1 MSGSAGGNRIPRE
14 AVQSTVDNYIDKVLS
29 KFPGFK
35 QAKVTGSYNTGTKK
49 DFGDIDLVVQL
60 EGIDKKLIKQELA
73 KFFSSLPDSIIV
85 PFKSEKYSGKKFM
98 NTGELVTI
106 LYPISGYPGQFVQ
119 IDNIVSISEEE
130 STFKNTFLDYPA
142 EIQGLLLGLA
152 KVICLEEDPKE
163 IFKRLGITDIPELGP
178 NQEYEF
184 NLSSSG
190 LTLRI
195 VTLDNFK
202 ETDRTEAWKTSDWN
216 KIKLLFENYNI
227 DSDFSTLLSD
237 LSKKLT
243 NSRSK
248 NRVKGIFKSMVSIK
262 SGEVGTPKGDNKQK
276 ALDSV
281 DSLLENK
288 PFKPIIKSLI
298 KDLLPENFKLPKKI
312 IALYGGKFKPPHKG
326 HLEAVK
332 SLINKADE
340 IVIIISPKEHEGI
353 TAQQSLNIWNNLF
366 IPKLGLE
373 KVRAVIASSPSP
385 ITQTLDTIEADQDT
399 SYLAVYGKGEES
411 KYKNVGIDPRY
422 KNGKAEDVGAF
433 QNDNVDISATG
444 LRAALFNNKDIT
456 PWMPDGITS
465 NEYKQALGLDI
476 IDERVY
482 RDELPRIDRYADR
495 ALAPKIDIEISRHFG
510 DQVNLDR
517 NRPEIEPE
525 ELYNFFTKLSFKKDQ
540 LANLLDKDEVVTT
553 DSTSN
558 INIPFV
564 KVGSLK
570 DKIVAKAKTIMRK
583 RNYQTSN
590 PKLVFEKTQGDSIIC
605 DNCNWTWKI
614 EDGGNDLYICHKCGH
629 DNTPQQ
635 SSSNNFFEP
644 LQNQDLTLNT
654 SSDSSRVDY
663 YKDHIKNVVPSDF
676 KVDKHKDKIV
686 VSNITKKGLEHNK
699 EFKNKLIS
707 LTMFMMDNGLNIEPL
722 PNVNFIEDD
731 KENANNMLGRTA
743 HYDPNEQCVTLYT
756 YGRHPKDILRSYA
769 HEMIHHKQN
778 LEDRLQNYNGQ
789 DINED
794 DHLKQLEIEAYRD
807 GNIYFRSWEN
817 SKN

>member
-14 AVQSTVDNYIDKVLS
+14 AVQPTVDNYIDKVLS

-60 EGIDKKLIKQELA
+60 EGVDKKLIKQELA

-106 LYPISGYPGQFVQ
+106 LYPIVGLKDQFVQ
-119 IDNIVSISEEE
+119 IDNIISISEEE

-152 KVICLEEDPKE
+152 KIICLEEDPKV
-163 IFKRLGITDIPELGP
+163 IFKRLGITNVPELGP

-190 LTLRI
+190 LTLRV

-216 KIKLLFENYNI
+216 KIKLLFQNYNI

-243 NSRSK
+243 NPRSK
-248 NRVKGIFKSMVSIK
+248 NRIKGIFKSMVSIK

-281 DSLLENK
+281 DNLLENK
-288 PFKPIIKSLI
+288 PFKPIVKSLI
-298 KDLLPENFKLPKKI
+298 KHLLPENFKLPKKT

-332 SLINKADE
+332 SLMNKADE
-340 IVIIISPKEHEGI
+340 IIIIISPKEHEGI
-353 TAQQSLNIWNNLF
+353 TAQQSLKIWNNLF
-366 IPKLGLE
+366 IPKLGLK
-373 KVRAVIASSPSP
+373 KVKAVITSLPSP
-385 ITQTLDTIEADQDT
+385 ITQTLDTIEADQDN

-411 KYKNVGIDPRY
+411 KYKNVGVDPRY
-422 KNGKAEDVGAF
+422 KNGKAENVGAF

-444 LRAALFNNKDIT
+444 LRNALNNNKDIT

-465 NEYKQALGLDI
+465 DEYKQALGLDI
-476 IDERVY
+476 VDEGDEITSFLDERVY
-482 RDELPRIDRYADR
+482 YNELSKIDRYADD
-495 ALAPKIDIEISRHFG
+495 ALAPKIDIEISKHFG

-517 NRPEIEPE
+517 NHPEIEPE
-525 ELYNFFTKLSFKKDQ
+525 ELYNFFTKLSSKKDQ
-540 LANLLDKDEVVTT
+540 LASLLNKDEVVAT
-553 DSTSN
+553 DSATN

-590 PKLVFEKTQGDSIIC
+590 PKLVFEKIQDDSIVC
-605 DNCNWTWKI
+605 DNCGWTWKI
-614 EDGGNDLYICHKCGH
+614 EDGGSDLYICHKCGH
-629 DNTPQQ
+629 DNTPKE
-635 SSSNNFFEP
+635 SNNFFEP
-644 LQNQDLTLNT
+644 LQKQNIDLKSSLNVT
-654 SSDSSRVDY
+654 
-663 YKDHIKNVVPSDF
+663 
-676 KVDKHKDKIV
+676 
-686 VSNITKKGLEHNK
+686 KGLEHNP
-699 EFKNKLIS
+699 EFKDKLIS
-707 LTMFMMDNGLNIEPL
+707 LTIFMMDNGLNLEPL
-722 PNVNFIEDD
+722 PDVNFIEND
-731 KENANNMLGRTA
+731 KKNASDILGRTA
-743 HYDPNEQCVTLYT
+743 HYDPDQKCITLYT
-756 YGRHPKDILRSYA
+756 YGRHPKDVLRSYA

-778 LEDRLQNYNGQ
+778 LEDRIHGIQGQNV
-789 DINED
+789 NED
-794 DHLKQLEIEAYRD
+794 DHLKELETEAYRD
-807 GNIYFRSWEN
+807 GNMYFRSWEN
-817 SKN
+817 STKK

>member
-14 AVQSTVDNYIDKVLS
+14 AVQPTVDDYIKKVIS
-29 KFPGFK
+29 KYPGFK
-35 QAKVTGSYNTGTKK
+35 SAKVTGSYNTSNKV
-49 DFGDIDLVVQL
+49 DFGDIDLVVQIKG
-60 EGIDKKLIKQELA
+60 EDKKLIKQELA
-73 KFFSSLPDSIIV
+73 KFFSSLPDSVIV

-106 LYPISGYPGQFVQ
+106 LYPISGYPDQFVQ
-119 IDNIVSISEEE
+119 IDNIISISEEE

-152 KVICLEEDPKE
+152 KVICLEEDPKT
-163 IFKRLGITDIPELGP
+163 IFKRLGITNIPELGP

-202 ETDRTEAWKTSDWN
+202 EVDRTEAWKTSDWS
-216 KIKLLFENYNI
+216 KIKLLFQNYNI
-227 DSDFSTLLSD
+227 DSDFPTLLSD
-237 LSKKLT
+237 LSKKLI

-276 ALDSV
+276 ALDNV
-281 DSLLENK
+281 DKLLENK
-288 PFKPIIKSLI
+288 SFKPLVKLLI
-298 KDLLPENFKLPKKI
+298 KDLLPENLELPKPTV
-312 IALYGGKFKPPHKG
+312 ALYGGKFKPPHKG

-332 SLINKADE
+332 SLMDKADE

-353 TAQQSLNIWNNLF
+353 TAKQSLNIWNNLF
-366 IPKLGLE
+366 IPKLGLN

-385 ITQTLDTIEADQDT
+385 ITQTLDTIEANQDT

-422 KNGKAEDVGAF
+422 RNGKAEDVGAF

-444 LRAALFNNKDIT
+444 LRAALSNNKDIT
-456 PWMPDGITS
+456 PWMPEGITS
-465 NEYKQALGLDI
+465 DEYKQALGLDV

-482 RDELPRIDRYADR
+482 RDELPRIDRYADK

-525 ELYNFFTKLSFKKDQ
+525 ELYNFFTKLSSKKDQ
-540 LANLLDKDEVVTT
+540 LANLLDKDEVVAT

-564 KVGSLK
+564 KVGALK
-570 DKIVAKAKTIMRK
+570 DKIIAKAKTIMRK

-590 PKLVFEKTQGDSIIC
+590 PKLVFED
-605 DNCNWTWKI
+605 
-614 EDGGNDLYICHKCGH
+614 
-629 DNTPQQ
+629 
-635 SSSNNFFEP
+635 FFEP
-644 LQNQDLTLNT
+644 LQNQNVDIKT
-654 SSDSSRVDY
+654 SSTPNRVDY
-663 YKDHIKNVVPSDF
+663 YKDHIKNIVPSDF
-676 KVDKHKDKIV
+676 KVEKHKDKIV
-686 VSNITKKGLEHNK
+686 VSNINNKGLEHNK
-699 EFKNKLIS
+699 EFKDKLIS
-707 LTMFMMDNGLNIEPL
+707 LTIFMMDNGLNIEPL
-722 PNVNFIEDD
+722 PNINFIEDD
-731 KENANNMLGRTA
+731 KENASNILGRTA

-778 LEDRLQNYNGQ
+778 LEGKIQNISGQ
-789 DINED
+789 NVNED
-794 DHLKQLEIEAYRD
+794 DHLKELETEAYRD
-807 GNIYFRSWEN
+807 GNMYFRSWEN
-817 SKN
+817 SNKS

>member
-14 AVQSTVDNYIDKVLS
+14 AVQPTVNDYIKKVIS
-29 KFPGFK
+29 KHPGFK
-35 QAKVTGSYNTGTKK
+35 SAKVTGSYNTSNKV
-49 DFGDIDLVVQL
+49 DFGDIDLVVQI
-60 EGIDKKLIKQELA
+60 EGEDKKLIKQELA

-106 LYPISGYPGQFVQ
+106 LYPISGYPDQFVQ
-119 IDNIVSISEEE
+119 IDNIISISEEE

-152 KVICLEEDPKE
+152 KVICLEEDPKI
-163 IFKRLGITDIPELGP
+163 IFKRLGITNIPELNP

-216 KIKLLFENYNI
+216 KIKLLFQNYNI
-227 DSDFSTLLSD
+227 DSDFPTLLSD

-276 ALDSV
+276 ALDNV
-281 DSLLENK
+281 DKLLENK
-288 PFKPIIKSLI
+288 SFKPLIKLLI
-298 KDLLPENFKLPKKI
+298 KDLLPENLELPKPT

-332 SLINKADE
+332 SLIDKADE
-340 IVIIISPKEHEGI
+340 IVIIISPKEHESI
-353 TAQQSLNIWNNLF
+353 TAKQSLTIWNNLF
-366 IPKLGLE
+366 IPKLGLN

-385 ITQTLDTIEADQDT
+385 ITQILDTIEANQDT
-399 SYLAVYGKGEES
+399 SYLAVYGKGEEN

-422 KNGKAEDVGAF
+422 KNGKAENVGAF
-433 QNDNVDISATG
+433 QNDNVDINATG
-444 LRAALFNNKDIT
+444 LRNALSNNDDIT
-456 PWMPDGITS
+456 PWMPEGITS
-465 NEYKQALGLDI
+465 DEYKQALGLDI

-495 ALAPKIDIEISRHFG
+495 ALAPKIDIEISKHFG

-517 NRPEIEPE
+517 NRPEIEPK
-525 ELYNFFTKLSFKKDQ
+525 ELYNFFTKLSSKKDQ
-540 LANLLDKDEVVTT
+540 LANLLDKDEVVAT
-553 DSTSN
+553 DLTSN

-564 KVGSLK
+564 KVGAFK
-570 DKIVAKAKTIMRK
+570 DKIIAKAKTIMRK

-590 PKLVFEKTQGDSIIC
+590 PKLVFED
-605 DNCNWTWKI
+605 
-614 EDGGNDLYICHKCGH
+614 
-629 DNTPQQ
+629 
-635 SSSNNFFEP
+635 FFEP
-644 LQNQDLTLNT
+644 LQDQSIDIKT
-654 SSDSSRVDY
+654 SSNSNRVDY
-663 YKDHIKNVVPSDF
+663 YKDHIKNIVPSDF

-686 VSNITKKGLEHNK
+686 VSNINKKGLEYNK
-699 EFKNKLIS
+699 EFKDNLIS
-707 LTMFMMDNGLNIEPL
+707 LTIFMIDNGLNIDPL
-722 PNVNFIEDD
+722 PNINFIEDD
-731 KENANNMLGRTA
+731 KENASNILGRTA
-743 HYDPNEQCVTLYT
+743 HYDPNNQCVTLYT

-817 SKN
+817 SKQSKK